1 VRFPARLPAHF
12 PARQRGVALIT
23 AILIT
28 ALVSSVA
35 LSLAWDNALD
45 MRRTMTLLYR
55 DQAVQVAL
63 GAESWV
69 QSILRDDLSETDTD
83 HLGEIWA
90 SELPGLPVQ
99 SDAVQGE
106 LFGSIEDLQ
115 GRFNVNNLIDESGEI
130 DELALEQFQR
140 LLRVLEIDPRFAG
153 VAADWI
159 DANLDAGFP
168 DGAEDAIY
176 TGFIPAYRTPNVAL
190 SNVSELAALEG
201 MDRETFVIL
210 RPHIIALPGRTGIN
224 VNTATAAVLQSLD
237 ENLTASD
244 VEGLMS
250 EREDGGFADLQNT
263 FSTIVTPEVLPLI
276 EETSNY
282 FQLKVVVQI
291 ATVRIIFFSTFQRGP
306 RGDVVPILR
315 SLGTT

>member
-1 VRFPARLPAHF
+1 MRPAARN

-55 DQAVQVAL
+55 DQAVHVAL

-90 SELPGLPVQ
+90 SDLPALPVQ
-99 SDAVQGE
+99 SDAVQGQ

-115 GRFNVNNLIDESGEI
+115 GRFNVNNLIDQNGEI
-130 DELALEQFQR
+130 DEFSLEQFQR
-140 LLRVLEIDPRFAG
+140 LLQVLDVDPRFAG

-159 DANLDAGFP
+159 DANLEAGFP

-176 TGFIPAYRTPNVAL
+176 TGFIPAYRTANVPL
-190 SNVSELAALEG
+190 SNVTELAALEG
-201 MDRETFVIL
+201 MDKETFDIL
-210 RPHIIALPGRTGIN
+210 RPHIVALPGRTGIN

-244 VEGLMS
+244 VEGLVS
-250 EREDGGFADLQNT
+250 EREDGGFADVQNT
-263 FSTIVTPEVLPLI
+263 FSTIVTPEILPSI
-276 EETSNY
+276 EDTSSY

-291 ATVRIIFFSTFQRGP
+291 ATVRITYFSTLQRGP

>member
-1 VRFPARLPAHF
+1 MNAPR
-12 PARQRGVALIT
+12 RQRGVALIT

-55 DQAVQVAL
+55 DQAVQVAM

-69 QSILRDDLSETDTD
+69 QSILRDDLAETDTD

-99 SDAVQGE
+99 SDVVQGE

-115 GRFNVNNLIDESGEI
+115 GRFNINNLIDQNGDV
-130 DELALEQFQR
+130 DELALEQFRR
-140 LLRVLEIDPRFAG
+140 LLIALELDPRFAG
-153 VAADWI
+153 IAADWI
-159 DANLDAGFP
+159 DANREAGFP

-176 TGFIPAYRTPNVAL
+176 TGLVPAYRTPNLPITHAT
-190 SNVSELAALEG
+190 ELAALEG
-201 MDRETFVIL
+201 MDKASFDIL
-210 RPHIIALPGRTGIN
+210 APHIVALPGRTGIN
-224 VNTATAAVLQSLD
+224 VNTATAAVLRSLG
-237 ENLTASD
+237 ENLSAAD
-244 VEGLMS
+244 VESLIA

-263 FSTIVTPEVLPLI
+263 FSTLVAPEILPQL
-276 EETSNY
+276 EETTSY
-282 FQLKVVVQI
+282 FQLSLVVQI
-291 ATVRIIFFSTFQRGP
+291 ATVRIIYFSTLQRGAT
-306 RGDVVPILR
+306 GQVVPILR

>member
-1 VRFPARLPAHF
+1 MTPRS
-12 PARQRGVALIT
+12 RQRGVALIT

-63 GAESWV
+63 GAESWI
-69 QSILRDDLSETDTD
+69 QSILRDDLAETDTD

-99 SDAVQGE
+99 SDVVQGE
-106 LFGSIEDLQ
+106 LFGAMEDLQ
-115 GRFNVNNLIDESGEI
+115 GRFNINNLIDQNGEV
-130 DELALEQFQR
+130 DELSLEQFRR
-140 LLRVLEIDPRFAG
+140 LLIVLELDPRFAG
-153 VAADWI
+153 ITADWL
-159 DANLDAGFP
+159 DANQEAGFP

-176 TGFIPAYRTPNVAL
+176 TGFVPAYRTPNLPITHAT
-190 SNVSELAALEG
+190 ELAALEG
-201 MDRETFVIL
+201 MDKQSFDIL
-210 RPHIIALPGRTGIN
+210 SPHIVALPGRTSIN

-244 VEGLMS
+244 VESLMS
-250 EREDGGFADLQNT
+250 EREDGGFADMQNT
-263 FSTIVTPEVLPLI
+263 FSTLVAPEILPQL
-276 EETSNY
+276 EETTSY
-282 FQLKVVVQI
+282 FQLRLVVQI
-291 ATVRIIFFSTFQRGP
+291 ATVRIIYFSTLQRGAN
-306 RGDVVPILR
+306 GQVVPILR

>member
-1 VRFPARLPAHF
+1 MTPVS
-12 PARQRGVALIT
+12 RQRGVALIT

-63 GAESWV
+63 GAESWI
-69 QSILRDDLSETDTD
+69 QSILRDDLAETDTD

-99 SDAVQGE
+99 SDVVQGE
-106 LFGSIEDLQ
+106 LFGAMEDLQ
-115 GRFNVNNLIDESGEI
+115 GRFNINNLIDQDGEV

-140 LLRVLEIDPRFAG
+140 LLIVLELDPRFAG
-153 VAADWI
+153 IAADWL
-159 DANLDAGFP
+159 DANQDAGFP

-176 TGFIPAYRTPNVAL
+176 TGYVPAYRTPNLPITNTA
-190 SNVSELAALEG
+190 ELAALDG
-201 MDRETFVIL
+201 VDKASFDIL
-210 RPHIIALPGRTGIN
+210 APHIVALPGRTGIN

-237 ENLTASD
+237 ENLSSSD
-244 VEGLMS
+244 VESLIS
-250 EREDGGFADLQNT
+250 EREDGGFADLQAT
-263 FSTIVTPEVLPLI
+263 FSTLVAPEILPQL
-276 EETSNY
+276 EETTSY
-282 FQLKVVVQI
+282 FQLRLVVQI
-291 ATVRIIFFSTFQRGP
+291 ATVRIIYFSTLQRGP
-306 RGDVVPILR
+306 RGEVVPILR
-315 SLGTT
+315 SLGTS

>member
-1 VRFPARLPAHF
+1 MNAPS
-12 PARQRGVALIT
+12 RQRGVALIT

-55 DQAVQVAL
+55 DQAVQVAI
-63 GAESWV
+63 GAESWI
-69 QSILRDDLSETDTD
+69 QSILRDDLAETDTD

-99 SDAVQGE
+99 SDVVQGE

-115 GRFNVNNLIDESGEI
+115 GRFNVNNLIDQNGDV

-140 LLRVLEIDPRFAG
+140 LLIALELDPRIAG
-153 VAADWI
+153 IAADWL
-159 DANLDAGFP
+159 DANQEAGFP

-176 TGFIPAYRTPNVAL
+176 TGFIPAYRTPNLAIT
-190 SNVSELAALEG
+190 NATELAALEG
-201 MDRETFVIL
+201 VDKASFDIL
-210 RPHIIALPGRTGIN
+210 APHIVALPGRTGIN

-237 ENLTASD
+237 ENLSTSD
-244 VEGLMS
+244 VESLIS
-250 EREDGGFADLQNT
+250 EREDGGFADLQST
-263 FSTIVTPEVLPLI
+263 FSTLVAPEILPQL
-276 EETSNY
+276 EETTSY
-282 FQLKVVVQI
+282 FQLRLVVQI
-291 ATVRIIFFSTFQRGP
+291 ATVRIIYFSTLQRGP

>member
-1 VRFPARLPAHF
+1 MNAPS
-12 PARQRGVALIT
+12 RQRGVALIT

-55 DQAVQVAL
+55 DQAVQVAI
-63 GAESWV
+63 GAESWI
-69 QSILRDDLSETDTD
+69 QSILRDDLAETDTD

-99 SDAVQGE
+99 SDVVQGE

-115 GRFNVNNLIDESGEI
+115 GRFNVNNLIGQDGDV
-130 DELALEQFQR
+130 DELALEQFRR
-140 LLRVLEIDPRFAG
+140 LLIALELDPRIAG
-153 VAADWI
+153 IAADW
-159 DANLDAGFP
+159 LDSNQEAGFP

-176 TGFIPAYRTPNVAL
+176 TGFIPAYRTPNLAIT
-190 SNVSELAALEG
+190 NATELAALEG
-201 MDRETFVIL
+201 VDKESFDIL
-210 RPHIIALPGRTGIN
+210 APHIVALPGRTGIN

-237 ENLTASD
+237 ENLSASD
-244 VEGLMS
+244 VESLIS
-250 EREDGGFADLQNT
+250 ERENGGFADLQNT
-263 FSTIVTPEVLPLI
+263 FSTLVAPEVLPQL
-276 EETSNY
+276 EETTNY
-282 FQLKVVVQI
+282 FQLRLVVQI
-291 ATVRIIFFSTFQRGP
+291 ATVRIIYFSTLQRGP

>member
-1 VRFPARLPAHF
+1 MNPPRQ
-12 PARQRGVALIT
+12 QRGVALIT

-69 QSILRDDLSETDTD
+69 QSILRDDLAETETD

-99 SDAVQGE
+99 SDVVQGE
-106 LFGSIEDLQ
+106 LFGRIEDLQ
-115 GRFNVNNLIDESGEI
+115 GRFNINNLIDQNGDV
-130 DELALEQFQR
+130 DELALEQFRR
-140 LLRVLEIDPRFAG
+140 LLNALELDPRFAG
-153 VAADWI
+153 IAADWI
-159 DANLDAGFP
+159 DANREAGFP

-176 TGFIPAYRTPNVAL
+176 TGLVPAYRTPNLPITHAT
-190 SNVSELAALEG
+190 ELAALEG
-201 MDRETFVIL
+201 MDKASFDIL
-210 RPHIIALPGRTGIN
+210 APHIVALPGRTGIN
-224 VNTATAAVLQSLD
+224 VNTATAAVLRSLG
-237 ENLTASD
+237 ENLSAAD
-244 VEGLMS
+244 VESLIA

-263 FSTIVTPEVLPLI
+263 FSTLVAPEILPQL
-276 EETSNY
+276 EETTSY
-282 FQLKVVVQI
+282 FQLSLVVQI
-291 ATVRIIFFSTFQRGP
+291 ATVRIIYFSTLQRGAT
-306 RGDVVPILR
+306 GQVVPILR